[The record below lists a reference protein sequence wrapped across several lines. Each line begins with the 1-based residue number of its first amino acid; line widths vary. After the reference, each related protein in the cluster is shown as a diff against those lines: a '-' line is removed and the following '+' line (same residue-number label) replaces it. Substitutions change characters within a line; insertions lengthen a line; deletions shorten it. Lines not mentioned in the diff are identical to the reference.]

1 MMQPI
6 LIVVMALI
14 IGFIVMSIALPMF
27 DMINMSG

>member
-1 MMQPI
+1 